1 MAKQIFKRPEALKD
15 AVFHY
20 CPGCGHSIIHRLT
33 AEVIDE
39 LGIRERTVG
48 VPPAGCAVL
57 AYNYFG
63 VDMGEAPHGRAI
75 AVATGIKRSRPDLVV
90 FTYQGDGD
98 IAAIGTAETIH
109 AANRGERLTAI
120 FVNNGVYG
128 AANRGE
134 RLTAIF
140 VNNGVYGMTGGQM
153 APTTLIG
160 QTTTTTQRGRAPL
173 RDGYP
178 LDLSQML
185 GVAAGSV
192 YVARTSVTSPK
203 SILKTKKAIK
213 KAFQVQMNDL
223 GFALVEILSQCPT
236 NWKLSP
242 VDSCKRIEEEVVK
255 SYPLGVI
262 KDTTGKGH

>member
-15 AVFHY
+15 AIFHY

-57 AYNYFG
+57 AYNYFD

-75 AVATGIKRSRPDLVV
+75 AVATGIKRARPDLVV

-109 AANRGERLTAI
+109 
-120 FVNNGVYG
+120 

-236 NWKLSP
+236 NWKLSS

-255 SYPLGVI
+255 TYPLGVI
-262 KDTTGKGH
+262 KDTTEKSH